1 MCILRDMNRC
11 LRGHVCF
18 CGLAETLRQIG
29 ICLRLIGTGWFFFS
43 TDIEAQIR
51 DIQTK
56 KKEIIAEAAK
66 DKGVG
71 LLESGYYDS
80 ELYDGGNN
88 KSKYEG
94 YVTSIAP
101 NDDVDDDEDDGIP
114 LGRGNR
120 PAGYTAPAAL
130 LNDVAQV
137 RFLVLVKLARV
148 NDWCFLQPEK
158 DYDPFADRRRP
169 TVGEKE
175 DEYRQKRRRLVIS
188 PERIDPFADGKFETI
203 DFIEIPVDK
212 CYVHKLS

>member
-1 MCILRDMNRC
+1 MDNIPRT
-11 LRGHVCF
+11 H
-18 CGLAETLRQIG
+18 E
-29 ICLRLIGTGWFFFS
+29 
-43 TDIEAQIR
+43 DIEAQIR

-56 KKEIIAEAAK
+56 KKEISAEAAK

-80 ELYDGGNN
+80 ELYDGSAG
-88 KSKYEG
+88 KGKYEG

-101 NDDVDDDEDDGIP
+101 NDDVDEDEDDGIP
-114 LGRGNR
+114 MGRGNR

-130 LNDVAQV
+130 LNDVAQP
-137 RFLVLVKLARV
+137 
-148 NDWCFLQPEK
+148 DT

-188 PERIDPFADGKFETI
+188 PERIDPFADGTRQ
-203 DFIEIPVDK
+203 IPTLLK
-212 CYVHKLS
+212 ATT